1 MSRAVRNVPVLAARP
16 NPPSGLVPVGI
27 SAVSVPD
34 RSGSVEGVPAR
45 ALQPAVQLGLAP
57 RLGAYGIKAI
67 PNPYLVVLLGS
78 EAGRMLPSAI
88 ADRGGNM
95 ERTDVNPW
103 EWSKAFGFSQ
113 AVDLSGASHVL
124 LCSGQTA
131 TGDDG
136 APPTTVDMAEQLEK
150 ALDNLTKV
158 LEAAGMTMANVVKL
172 TVYTTDI
179 DELLASYGTASK
191 FLGEN
196 IPAMTLVGV
205 TRLAF
210 PELKV
215 EIEAT
220 AAK

>member
-1 MSRAVRNVPVLAARP
+1 
-16 NPPSGLVPVGI
+16 
-27 SAVSVPD
+27 
-34 RSGSVEGVPAR
+34 
-45 ALQPAVQLGLAP
+45 
-57 RLGAYGIKAI
+57 
-67 PNPYLVVLLGS
+67 
-78 EAGRMLPSAI
+78 
-88 ADRGGNM
+88 M

-113 AVDLSGASHVL
+113 AVDVSAASRVL

-131 TGDDG
+131 IGDDG
-136 APPTTVDMAEQLEK
+136 SPPTTSDMAKQMEL
-150 ALDNLTKV
+150 ALSNLTTV
-158 LEAAGMTMANVVKL
+158 LGAADMTMADVVKL
-172 TVYTTDI
+172 TVYTTDV
-179 DELLASYGTASK
+179 DELLAAYGTATE

-196 IPAMTLVGV
+196 LPAMTLIGV